1 MFADKPLNTKF
12 QYFIYKM
19 ANWQGALA
27 AVGGIIALMEWIP
40 AASPPL
46 YATIGGVI
54 ALVFGIL
61 AAYSN

>member
-1 MFADKPLNTKF
+1 
-12 QYFIYKM
+12 M

-27 AVGGIIALMEWIP
+27 AAGGFIALLEWIP
-40 AASPPL
+40 AVNPPW
-46 YATIGGVI
+46 YATVGGIV